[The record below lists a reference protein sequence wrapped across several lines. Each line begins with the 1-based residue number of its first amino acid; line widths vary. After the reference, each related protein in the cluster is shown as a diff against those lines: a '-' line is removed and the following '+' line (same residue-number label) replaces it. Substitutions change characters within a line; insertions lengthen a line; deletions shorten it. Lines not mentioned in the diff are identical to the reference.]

1 MDLLKQLK
9 DIKPNA
15 HIIDYQ
21 FYIFVICCIIAVMLV
36 LYLIYKFFKKKKPN
50 PYLLKLQNLDFGD
63 SKKTAYEFCEYAR
76 YFLNDENRKIYE
88 ELAKELEKY
97 KYKPKVEKLDEQT
110 KQKIKQFIEDIA
122 Q

>member
-15 HIIDYQ
+15 HIADYQ
-21 FYIFVICCIIAVMLV
+21 FYLFIAVCILAV
-36 LYLIYKFFKKKKPN
+36 LIILYIIFRLLKRKKTN

-76 YFLNDENRKIYE
+76 YFLNDENRKAYE

-97 KYKPKVEKLDEQT
+97 KYKPKVAKLDEKT
-110 KQKIKQFIEDIA
+110 REKIKQFIKDIG